1 MKPVDRSTRRTACA
15 IGFFLIFSLLSAIL
29 ILLSCS
35 LRSRSNRMF
44 TLTEEELR
52 TLKLTYYSDYFS
64 FIGRDDQGMVAFAL
78 DNNRGQD
85 KDSWQAEH
93 FVVLHDE
100 KTGWQ
105 PAKGSGP
112 YENSSGQLERI
123 PDSPFFTFEGTVSSG
138 LIIRTPRTRFP
149 FGLADTSLYSRK
161 EGPGGIPPRVSR
173 SNAPMAG
180 KIAQWPG
187 DSRVPLCAGL

>member
-1 MKPVDRSTRRTACA
+1 
-15 IGFFLIFSLLSAIL
+15 
-29 ILLSCS
+29 
-35 LRSRSNRMF
+35 MF

-52 TLKLTYYSDYFS
+52 TLRLTYYSDYFS

-100 KTGWQ
+100 KTRWQ

-112 YENSSGQLERI
+112 YENQ
-123 PDSPFFTFEGTVSSG
+123 
-138 LIIRTPRTRFP
+138 
-149 FGLADTSLYSRK
+149 FGAARAY
-161 EGPGGIPPRVSR
+161 P
-173 SNAPMAG
+173 
-180 KIAQWPG
+180 
-187 DSRVPLCAGL
+187 